1 MKKTRTNFFSG
12 MMKRG
17 LMILSLFCIFMAVS
31 PNTVNAQY
39 VEQDEA
45 IEILKQEAKHLVD
58 PSYIQTLSTV
68 ELNRLS
74 VKRQAVK
81 NVLLQL
87 FEGVTVANA
96 VANVIGTDQP
106 ANTVGTSTGFSRG
119 YILSTKENQTW
130 LNNYLKDLLSN

>member
-1 MKKTRTNFFSG
+1 
-12 MMKRG
+12 
-17 LMILSLFCIFMAVS
+17 MAVS

-58 PSYIQTLSTV
+58 PGYIQTLSTV
-68 ELNRLS
+68 ELNRLP

-87 FEGVTVANA
+87 FEGVTVENA
-96 VANVIGTDQP
+96 MANVIGTDQP